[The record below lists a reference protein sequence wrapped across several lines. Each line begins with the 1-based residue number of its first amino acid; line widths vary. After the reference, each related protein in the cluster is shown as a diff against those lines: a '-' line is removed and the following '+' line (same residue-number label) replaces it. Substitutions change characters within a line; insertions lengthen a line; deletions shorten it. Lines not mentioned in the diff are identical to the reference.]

1 MLDASFAD
9 AIPAGPEDGATF
21 NADTR
26 QSNREPNASRTFQS
40 RGDASFVHERLA
52 WIAALA
58 DRGSSAEARGAC
70 ADLLFDFQPL
80 VVAHPD
86 LVALCDDVLRRC
98 GATAL
103 RFRFFLAV
111 HGDASDKRVS
121 VTPDRRARRTS
132 ETV

>member
-21 NADTR
+21 NADPR
-26 QSNREPNASRTFQS
+26 QSKGVPNASRTVRF
-40 RGDASFVHERLA
+40 RGDANFVREHLA

-58 DRGSSAEARGAC
+58 DRGSNAEARGAC

-80 VVAHPD
+80 VAAHPD
-86 LVALCDDVLRRC
+86 LVALCDDVLLRC

-121 VTPDRRARRTS
+121 VTSDRRAPES
-132 ETV
+132 V